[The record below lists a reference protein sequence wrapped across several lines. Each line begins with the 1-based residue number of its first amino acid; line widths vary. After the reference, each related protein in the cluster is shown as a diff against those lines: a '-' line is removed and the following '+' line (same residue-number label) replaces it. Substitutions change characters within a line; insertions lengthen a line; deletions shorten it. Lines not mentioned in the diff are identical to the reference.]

1 MPKNAVVLF
10 SGGLDSTTCLALARD
25 QGFRVATLSF
35 SYGQRHSVELDAAK
49 RVLDFYGIE
58 RRLFF
63 DVGLF
68 RAIGGSAL
76 TADLEVPQERTIEEM
91 ESGIPVTYVPARN
104 LVFLSYA
111 LGVAETENA
120 SDIFIGVNA
129 LDYAGYPDCR
139 PEFIRAFEHTANL
152 ATKAGT
158 EGQGRF
164 QVHTPLLHKTKADIV
179 LMGMSLEAPFHLTH
193 SCDSPHPNGMACGT
207 CDACLLRLDGF
218 RLAGF
223 EDPIRYS
230 APPLAFQ
237 HA

>member
-1 MPKNAVVLF
+1 MSKNAVVLF
-10 SGGLDSTTCLALARD
+10 SGGLDSTTCLAYALSE
-25 QGFRVATLSF
+25 GFRVATLSF
-35 SYGQRHSVELDAAK
+35 SYGQRHSVELDAA
-49 RVLDFYGIE
+49 RRILDFYGIE

-76 TADLEVPQERTIEEM
+76 TADLDVPQERSPEEM

-120 SDIFIGVNA
+120 NDIYIGVNA

-139 PEFIRAFEHTANL
+139 PEFIEAFQHTANL
-152 ATKAGT
+152 ATKAGA
-158 EGQGRF
+158 EGSGRF

-179 LMGMSLEAPFHLTH
+179 RMGLELGAPFHLTH
-193 SCDSPHPNGMACGT
+193 SCYAPGPGGIACGT
-207 CDACLLRLDGF
+207 CDACLLRIDGF
-218 RLAGF
+218 RLAGAV
-223 EDPIRYS
+223 DPIRYLS
-230 APPLAFQ
+230 PPLVFDEE
-237 HA
+237 

>member
-1 MPKNAVVLF
+1 MLENAVVLF
-10 SGGLDSTTCLALARD
+10 SGGLDSTTCLALAISR
-25 QGFRVATLSF
+25 GFRVATLSF

-49 RVLDFYGIE
+49 RVLDHYGIE

-63 DVGLF
+63 DIGLF

-76 TADLEVPQERTIEEM
+76 TSDLAVPQDRTVEEM

-152 ATKAGT
+152 ATKAGA
-158 EGQGRF
+158 EGQERF
-164 QVHTPLLHKTKADIV
+164 VVHTPLLHKTKADIV
-179 LMGMSLEAPFHLTH
+179 RMGTALGAPFHLTH
-193 SCDSPHPNGMACGT
+193 SCYSPGPGGLACGI
-207 CDACLLRLDGF
+207 CDACQLRLDGF
-218 RLAGF
+218 RIAGVP
-223 EDPIRYS
+223 DPIRYAS
-230 APPLAFQ
+230 PPLAFGQ
-237 HA
+237 M